1 MNSSLPA
8 PRYPYGRTQRYH
20 LQHVHLFAQDI
31 EQTIDFYT
39 RWFDAEVAW
48 DGGYGGA
55 RNVFLKIG
63 IGALHLYD
71 QAPRELRRNAV
82 HHLGMQVVGL
92 QDLYDRMQ
100 AAGVHLPNPIRHAD
114 GGGYFMLQAP
124 DQVLIEAFE
133 PGPDRDERVPTYY
146 GYR

>member
-71 QAPRELRRNAV
+71 QAPRELRRDAV

-133 PGPDRDERVPTYY
+133 PGPDRDERVLTYY

>member
-1 MNSSLPA
+1 MNSTLPA

-133 PGPDRDERVPTYY
+133 PGPDRDERVLTYY

>member
-71 QAPRELRRNAV
+71 QALRELRRNAV

-133 PGPDRDERVPTYY
+133 PGPDRDERVLTYY

>member
-133 PGPDRDERVPTYY
+133 PGPDRDERVLTYY

>member
-92 QDLYDRMQ
+92 QELYDRMQ

-133 PGPDRDERVPTYY
+133 PGPDRDERVLTYY

>member
-63 IGALHLYD
+63 IGALQLYD
-71 QAPRELRRNAV
+71 QAPRELRRDAV

-133 PGPDRDERVPTYY
+133 PGPDRDERVLTYY

>member
-1 MNSSLPA
+1 MTLFDAA
-8 PRYPYGRTQRYH
+8 PRFPYGSQQRYH

-31 EQTIDFYT
+31 EQSIAFY
-39 RWFDAEVAW
+39 RDWFDAHVAW
-48 DGGYGGA
+48 DGGYAGS

-71 QAPRELRRNAV
+71 QAPRALGRNAV

-92 QDLYDRMQ
+92 QDLFNRMH
-100 AAGVHLPNPIRHAD
+100 AAGLHLPNPIRHAQ

-124 DQVLIEAFE
+124 DNVLIEAFE
-133 PGPDRDERVPTYY
+133 PGPGRDNAVLTYY